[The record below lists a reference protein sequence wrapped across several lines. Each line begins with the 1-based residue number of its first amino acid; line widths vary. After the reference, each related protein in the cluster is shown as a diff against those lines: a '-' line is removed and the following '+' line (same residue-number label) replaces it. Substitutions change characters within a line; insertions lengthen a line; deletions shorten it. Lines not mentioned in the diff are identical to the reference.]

1 MKVINSKKFFFS
13 VCFLIYIILVILNFL
28 TPLIADDFAYIY
40 KTEGFHT
47 ILHDEYLQYI
57 TQNGRSV
64 AHILVRIFLLLPKF
78 IFNFLNPL
86 VFLMISYLIYIMTN
100 FSSQKWNTVRFLLIM
115 ILIFLFIPQF
125 GETILWETGSFN
137 YLWTF
142 GIMLLF
148 VSKFHFTVINNDK
161 RESNW
166 QIVYMFFLGI
176 VAGWCNENTSAGIIL
191 IASGYMLVYKFINRA
206 KIEKW
211 MKTGVLGLVI
221 GFIMMM
227 SSPGNKIRSSWFER
241 STWSLPKKLLYGLKD
256 VSNTM
261 VEHADILLMLTIL
274 TIVFCI
280 FLYKTKYNYLFGIV
294 YLFAGG
300 AVCYSLALSPAGY
313 TWGRSFFGGIM
324 FIIMALMMCLPTFED
339 QENSKIINPIFTT
352 IYIMLLF
359 SSFFTSTIAMY
370 DIFHSYSEVTMRY
383 KVIEKEKERGNL
395 NPVVPDFNFQPKTGY
410 PAYSNKLSHINEDI
424 NYKYNVYTADYFGV
438 NSVRTVPMTVWQEKH
453 KK

>member
-1 MKVINSKKFFFS
+1 MV
-13 VCFLIYIILVILNFL
+13 LNFL

-47 ILHDEYLQYI
+47 IFHDEYLQYI

-64 AHILVRIFLLLPKF
+64 AHILVRFFLLLPKF

-86 VFLMISYLIYIMTN
+86 VFLIISYLIYIMTN
-100 FSSQKWNTVRFLLIM
+100 FSNQKWNTVRFLLII

-148 VSKFHFTVINNDK
+148 VSKFHFAVINNDK
-161 RESNW
+161 MKSSW
-166 QIVYMFFLGI
+166 QIIYMFFLGI

-191 IASGYMLVYKFINRA
+191 IASGYMLVYKFVNRA

-211 MKTGVLGLVI
+211 MKTGVLGLTI
-221 GFIMMM
+221 GFIIMM

-241 STWSLPKKLLYGLKD
+241 SSWSLPKKLLYGLRD

-261 VEHADILLMLTIL
+261 SEHAYVMIFIAV
-274 TIVFCI
+274 ISIIFCI
-280 FLYKTKYNYLFGIV
+280 FLYKTKYNYLFGII
-294 YLFAGG
+294 YLFVGG
-300 AVCYSLALSPAGY
+300 AVCYSLALSPSGY
-313 TWGRSFFGGIM
+313 TWGRSFFGGVM
-324 FIIMALMMCLPTFED
+324 FIIIAIMMCFPTFEVH
-339 QENSKIINPIFTT
+339 KIGHIINPIFTT
-352 IYIMLLF
+352 LYIMLIF
-359 SSFFTSTIAMY
+359 SAFFTSTNALY
-370 DIFHSYSEVTMRY
+370 DTYYSYSEVTKRY
-383 KVIEKEKERGNL
+383 KVIEKEKQNGNL
-395 NPVVPDFNFQPKTGY
+395 NPVVPDFNFQPNTGY

-424 NYKYNVYTADYFGV
+424 NYKYNIYTADYFDV
-438 NSVRTVPMTVWQEKH
+438 NTVKAIPMKEWEEKYGRW
-453 KK
+453 